1 MTTTLLILGG
11 CALLLVPTLL
21 FLLVVQ
27 PVWAFVEVCGAALLG
42 RGAKIVWLLL
52 LLVFAIVAS
61 IPYALFVSA
70 SAALRQITIVSL
82 ILIGI
87 VIGVGYGVIRSNPHL
102 QSEVTRVIEE
112 ARSSYAQVKDISEA
126 ARKLRW

>member
-102 QSEVTRVIEE
+102 QTEVTRVIEE

>member
-11 CALLLVPTLL
+11 CAILLVPTLF

-27 PVWAFVEVCGAALLG
+27 PIWAFIEACGASLLG
-42 RGAKIVWLLL
+42 RGAKIVWLLM

-61 IPYALFVSA
+61 IPYALFVST

-82 ILIGI
+82 ILIAL
-87 VIGVGYGVIRSNPHL
+87 VSAVGYGVIRANPEL
-102 QSEVTRVIEE
+102 NGQVLRAVSEAKST
-112 ARSSYAQVKDISEA
+112 YAQVRDLSEV
-126 ARKLRW
+126 ARKFKW